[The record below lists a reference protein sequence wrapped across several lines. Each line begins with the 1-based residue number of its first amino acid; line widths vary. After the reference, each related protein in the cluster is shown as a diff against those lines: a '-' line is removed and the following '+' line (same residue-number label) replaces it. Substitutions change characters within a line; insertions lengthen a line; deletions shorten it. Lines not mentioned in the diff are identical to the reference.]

1 MKQTLFGIQ
10 TQVSLLFGLLT
21 IILVAATA
29 RLAYVS
35 ARQIYLGQLQEQ
47 IDLQGAVAADNLDLR
62 FLPFLTG
69 DSSAANRHYQKHL
82 KEETNRLGVSSLFLF
97 DSSGSVLEAKNRPG
111 AAAAVELNFKEL
123 QTLAT
128 GKTFTSLPFKAG
140 DGKWYLW
147 HFRRL
152 NSGYFLGMQVQGRYL
167 EDLEQLSWSFLRIGI
182 IGLLLVLVAAW
193 LIGRRIAQ
201 PVNKL
206 VQFSDRIGRGDLQA
220 DAPEGVYGELAR
232 LQRALINMQTNL
244 AAHQQEKERILA
256 QIAHELRNPLG
267 GISLLAGLIKET
279 PQAAEQNEA
288 YAERILA
295 ETEGLKSQI
304 GAYLNFS
311 KPVEVRSEE
320 VQLETL
326 FAELQELF
334 ASSCVKRD
342 IKLHFNADNPTFR
355 FDRGHL
361 KQVLSNLI
369 ENSLRFTPPQGNIEV
384 LADHRSIAVTD
395 DGKGIAP
402 EQLSHIFEPFYSSSE
417 EGVGLGLA
425 ICRKLCIENDCT
437 LEAENNYIQ
446 GCTFT
451 IRRHKI

>member
-1 MKQTLFGIQ
+1 MKQALFGIQ
-10 TQVSLLFGLLT
+10 TQVSLLFSLLT

-47 IDLQGAVAADNLDLR
+47 IDLQGAVAADNLDVR
-62 FLPFLTG
+62 FLAFLTG
-69 DSSAANRHYQKHL
+69 DSSAADRHYQKHL
-82 KEETNRLGVSSLFLF
+82 KEECTRLGVSSLFLF
-97 DSSGSVLEAKNRPG
+97 DSSGTTLEALNRPE
-111 AAAAVELNFKEL
+111 ASAAVALNLKEL
-123 QTLAT
+123 QTLDT
-128 GKTFTSLPFKAG
+128 GKAFTSLPFKAG

-152 NSGYFLGMQVQGRYL
+152 SSGYFLGMQVQGRYL
-167 EDLEQLSWSFLRIGI
+167 EDLEQLSWAFLRIGI

-206 VQFSDRIGRGDLQA
+206 VQFSGRIGRGDLKA
-220 DAPEGVYGELAR
+220 DAPDGVYGELAR
-232 LQRALINMQTNL
+232 LQKALTNMQTNL

-267 GISLLAGLIKET
+267 GISLLAGLIREA
-279 PQAAEQNEA
+279 PQATEQNEA

-311 KPVEVRSEE
+311 KPVEVRPEE

-326 FAELQELF
+326 FTELQELF
-334 ASSCVKRD
+334 TTSCAKRQ
-342 IKLHFNADNPTFR
+342 IKLQFNAEHPTFR

-369 ENSLRFTPPQGNIEV
+369 ENSLRFTPEQGNIEV
-384 LADHRSIAVTD
+384 VANNHSIKVRD

-402 EQLSHIFEPFYSSSE
+402 EQLDHIFEPFYSASE
-417 EGVGLGLA
+417 DGVGLGLA

-437 LEAENNYIQ
+437 LKSENNFIQ

-451 IRRHKI
+451 IQRNKI